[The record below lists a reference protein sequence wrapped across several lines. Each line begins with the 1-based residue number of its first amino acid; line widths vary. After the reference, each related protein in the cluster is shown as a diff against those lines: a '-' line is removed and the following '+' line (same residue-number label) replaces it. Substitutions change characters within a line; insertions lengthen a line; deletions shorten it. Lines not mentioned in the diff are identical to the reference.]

1 MKTLVYN
8 IQNYDKPFVEKANS
22 NKHELHFSPDPL
34 SMETVEL
41 ATGMEAVSLF
51 SNDDASASILKKLA
65 AMEVKNIALRCV
77 GYNHVDL
84 NAARELGIRV
94 ANVPEYSPYAIA
106 EHGVAL
112 LMALNRKI
120 YESQLLIQMQDFRL
134 DTLIGFDLRG
144 KTVGVIGTGKIGF
157 AFARIMH
164 GFGCKLMAFDPEQNP
179 KADSINMQYVSM
191 DELLRQSDVISL
203 NCPLN
208 EHTANLL
215 DEAEFAQM
223 KQGVFLINTA
233 RGGVI
238 NTDVLLKYLE
248 NGTIGA
254 AGLDVYDKEQG
265 LFFKDHRFTRLSDVN
280 FARLRSFKNVLI
292 TGHQAFLTNEAL
304 GGIANTTI
312 HNLDCWAAGKS
323 SENEVQ

>member
-8 IQNYDKPFVEKANS
+8 IQNYDQPFVEAANAG
-22 NKHELHFSPDPL
+22 KHELHFSSEPL
-34 SMETVEL
+34 SESAVKR
-41 ATGMEAVSLF
+41 AKGMEAISLF
-51 SNDDASASILKKLA
+51 SNDDASASVLKKLA
-65 AMEVKNIALRCV
+65 SMNIKNIALRCV

-84 NAARELGIRV
+84 KCARELGIRV

-120 YESQLLIQMQDFRL
+120 YESQLLMQMQDFRL

-157 AFARIMH
+157 AFAQIMH
-164 GFGCKLMAFDPEQNP
+164 GFGCKLLAFDPETNP
-179 KADSINMQYVSM
+179 KADSISMEYVPLE
-191 DELLRQSDVISL
+191 ELLRQSDVISL

-208 EHTANLL
+208 EHTFNLL

-223 KQGVFLINTA
+223 KRGVYLINTA
-233 RGGVI
+233 RGGI
-238 NTDVLLKYLE
+238 LDTDVLLKYLE
-248 NGTIGA
+248 NGKIGA

-265 LFFKDHRFTRLSDVN
+265 LFFKDHRNTRLSDAN

-304 GGIANTTI
+304 SGIASTTI
-312 HNLDCWAAGKS
+312 YNLDCWAAGKP